1 MQSATTSTAPA
12 WWLEAMKRPGCW
24 YKPKGAGIW
33 LRVYATRQ
41 ELDSWI
47 QDWWD
52 WLEFN
57 SGMPQ
62 DAVRQASEELLRLR
76 REMR

>member
-1 MQSATTSTAPA
+1 MRVQKTAASGVPESLQG
-12 WWLEAMKRPGCW
+12 WRPGCW

-57 SGMPQ
+57 SGLPH